1 MSGKNVCCVCQQQFV
16 PHPSLKK
23 RQRTCGAKPCRKELK
38 KRSDKVWREKNPDY
52 FKGRYDMALK
62 DWYENN
68 TEYKQRYRREH
79 PEYVRKNVS
88 YVRAYR
94 KRKASVSPR

>member
-1 MSGKNVCCVCQQQFV
+1 VFASNIY
-16 PHPSLKK
+16 PHPSIKG
-23 RQRTCGAKPCRKELK
+23 RQRTCGAQPCRKELK

-52 FKGRYDMALK
+52 FKDRYEMALK

-79 PEYVRKNVS
+79 PEYVKKNLS

-94 KRKASVSPR
+94 RRKGSLSQKG